1 VEAAYQENE
10 VLTMRTL
17 KHLPIDL
24 WPPADRLAFDAAF
37 ARRDIFDDD
46 RGPGSHLRAG
56 TRQIITVAYR
66 RWLGFLNATFQ
77 EALAQPPADRITPD
91 RVRNFVER
99 LREEVRPTT
108 VAVVIE
114 NLHYAARLIASGRDW
129 RWLKAVAVR
138 LAALGRPADRFD
150 RLVPPWFTVEHGIA
164 LMDAALALPLG
175 SAKRRARQFRDGL
188 LLSLISLWPIRRRS
202 IASLTI
208 SRHVEFDDE
217 GVNILLHADDTKSHR
232 PESFRLP
239 AELVPYLKTY
249 LDRMRPILQSHLH
262 DGLWASNKRCPLSA
276 GRIYDIARAR
286 IRAEFG
292 KHMCLHDFRRAASTF
307 LAMDAP
313 EKIGLIPGVLQHASP
328 DVSDQHYNLA
338 RSTAASRRHS
348 ETLLTLRMSLQSG
361 RTREET

>member
-1 VEAAYQENE
+1 
-10 VLTMRTL
+10 MRTL
-17 KHLPIDL
+17 KHLPIDC
-24 WPPADRLAFDAAF
+24 WPAEDRLAFDAAF
-37 ARRDIFDDD
+37 ASRDIFDDD

-56 TRQIITVAYR
+56 TRRIITVAYR
-66 RWLGFLNATFQ
+66 RWLGFLDASFPQ
-77 EALAQPPADRITPD
+77 ALAQAPVDRITPD
-91 RVRNFVER
+91 RVRSFVEQ
-99 LREEVRPTT
+99 LRGEVRPTT

-114 NLHYAARLIASGRDW
+114 NLHYAARLIAPGHDW

-150 RLVPPWFTVEHGIA
+150 RLVPPWLTIDHGIA
-164 LMDAALALPLG
+164 LMDAAQALPLN
-175 SAKRRARQFRDGL
+175 SPKQRAVQFRDVL

-202 IASLTI
+202 IASLSI

-217 GVNILLHADDTKSHR
+217 GVNILLYADDTKSHR

-239 AELVPYLKTY
+239 AELVPYLKIY
-249 LDRMRPILQSHLH
+249 LDKMRPILNGHLH

-286 IRAEFG
+286 MRAEFG
-292 KHMCLHDFRRAASTF
+292 KDMCLHDFRRAASTF

-313 EKIGLIPGVLQHASP
+313 EMVGIIPGVLQHASP
-328 DVSDQHYNLA
+328 DVTDQHYNLA

-348 ETLLTLRMSLQSG
+348 EAVSNIRSGLKASLKERG
-361 RTREET
+361 